1 MDIVLTDPY
10 HVPLPDASVDVV
22 LSGQM
27 LEHCEFF
34 WLAFQEMVRLMKPE
48 GFIFLI
54 APSAGPIHRYP
65 VDCYRFYPDAYHALA
80 KLAGCHLQAV
90 WRDERGPWQDLVGVF
105 RRSPPPPL
113 PARPGASAGAAAPP
127 SPAGGFASRPE
138 EELVRGSLDY
148 VEVLAQAHALLEP
161 AHYLE
166 IGIRRGRSLALARCP
181 AIAVD
186 PAPEI
191 DRPLPASTRIFRETS
206 DDFFDLKAAGGGD
219 RSPRSGLH
227 RRHAPLRVRAARL
240 HACRAPGGADHARGG
255 RRHLPQPPAPGG
267 AGETHPGVDGR
278 RLEARITA

>member
-138 EELVRGSLDY
+138 EELVGGSLDY
-148 VEVLAQAHALLEP
+148 IEVLAQAHALLAAGALP
-161 AHYLE
+161 GDRHPPRAQPGPRALPRH
-166 IGIRRGRSLALARCP
+166 RRGP
-181 AIAVD
+181 G
-186 PAPEI
+186 
-191 DRPLPASTRIFRETS
+191 T
-206 DDFFDLKAAGGGD
+206 GD
-219 RSPRSGLH
+219 RSSPSGKHPDLSRDERRFLRPERQPRW
-227 RRHAPLRVRAARL
+227 
-240 HACRAPGGADHARGG
+240 
-255 RRHLPQPPAPGG
+255 
-267 AGETHPGVDGR
+267 
-278 RLEARITA
+278 